1 MQITVNSQLTKG
13 RCDMK
18 RTTLK
23 DLREKRGLT
32 QEEVAKL
39 TNKTTTFIWMLENGK
54 RNASDDMKRRLAK
67 IYNCEIAVKEAQYD
81 FL

>member
-1 MQITVNSQLTKG
+1 
-13 RCDMK
+13 MK
-18 RTTLK
+18 RTSLK

-54 RNASDDMKRRLAK
+54 RNVSDDMKRRLAK
-67 IYNCEIAVKEAQYD
+67 ILTVKLQIFFYNYQSFIII
-81 FL
+81 